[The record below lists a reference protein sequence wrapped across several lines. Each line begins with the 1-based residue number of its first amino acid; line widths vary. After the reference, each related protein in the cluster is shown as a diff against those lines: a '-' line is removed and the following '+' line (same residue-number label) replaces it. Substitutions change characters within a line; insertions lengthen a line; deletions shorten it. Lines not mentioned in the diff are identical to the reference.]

1 MFHGRDAGNGSH
13 LAEAGAAEGHAGQVD
28 GPGSSGNA
36 GRRLTPGSNGLQQW
50 ARGGSVTAGPT
61 APYRIRPSVVRDGLA
76 RPCGAENGPVVYAR
90 LVLASGAARDGGS
103 KSRCGGKSGTRAV
116 ADNTL
121 IIKQKSI
128 LHVGKTRQD
137 KSLFRSLLDTY
148 LPPLRCV
155 VLKKVYQKKVN
166 FYGSEVLSGDAVRP
180 GKNAA
185 RVLLGSVE
193 SGH

>member
-1 MFHGRDAGNGSH
+1 MFHGRDAGRR
-13 LAEAGAAEGHAGQVD
+13 LT
-28 GPGSSGNA
+28 PGSDGCRRGPCRA
-36 GRRLTPGSNGLQQW
+36 CGRSRWQRKRRNRLTPGSNGLQQW
-50 ARGGSVTAGPT
+50 ARGGPVTAGPT

-116 ADNTL
+116 ADNML
-121 IIKQKSI
+121 IIKQRSI

-137 KSLFRSLLDTY
+137 KSLFRSLSDTY

-155 VLKKVYQKKVN
+155 VLKKV
-166 FYGSEVLSGDAVRP
+166 VLPQFS
-180 GKNAA
+180 
-185 RVLLGSVE
+185 
-193 SGH
+193 

>member
-1 MFHGRDAGNGSH
+1 M
-13 LAEAGAAEGHAGQVD
+13 
-28 GPGSSGNA
+28 
-36 GRRLTPGSNGLQQW
+36 
-50 ARGGSVTAGPT
+50 TAGPI

-137 KSLFRSLLDTY
+137 KSLFRSLSDTY

-155 VLKKVYQKKVN
+155 VLKKGKRLRGYVLTRFLRFRTFAHGNVKNRLTWKQKKQQ
-166 FYGSEVLSGDAVRP
+166 FRHLQQDCT
-180 GKNAA
+180 
-185 RVLLGSVE
+185 
-193 SGH
+193 SGHGCDTTRCQVRFRH